1 MTQSFVSWIVAAVLM
16 AILLQQC
23 RKPSRLVGRLFLWL
37 MNRSHGGVTAWGLQH
52 VTIPPNGTLL
62 DIGCGGGRTIAR
74 LAQAAPEGRVYGVD
88 YSAESVATA
97 RSTNARAIG
106 EGRVHIE
113 QANVA
118 QLPFA
123 DAMFDVVTAVET
135 HYYWPDLA
143 ANVHEIL
150 RVLKPGG
157 RLVLIAETYRGRS
170 FDLPFRFSMAL
181 LRAQYLTAPEHDAL
195 LSNSGYVDVIVDT
208 DRAKGWLC
216 AIGRRAS

>member
-170 FDLPFRFSMAL
+170 FDLPFRF
-181 LRAQYLTAPEHDAL
+181 
-195 LSNSGYVDVIVDT
+195 
-208 DRAKGWLC
+208 
-216 AIGRRAS
+216 

>member
-1 MTQSFVSWIVAAVLM
+1 MPQSFVSWIVAAVVA

-23 RKPSRLVGRLFLWL
+23 RKPSRFVGRLFLWL

-52 VTIPPNGTLL
+52 VTISPAATVL

-74 LAQAAPEGRVYGVD
+74 LAESAPTGRVYGVD

-97 RSTNARAIG
+97 RGTNARAIA
-106 EGRVHIE
+106 EGRVSIE

-118 QLPFA
+118 RLPFP
-123 DAMFDVVTAVET
+123 DATFDVVTAVET
-135 HYYWPDLA
+135 HYYWPNLA
-143 ANVHEIL
+143 ANVREIL

-157 RLVLIAETYRGRS
+157 RLVLIAETYRGRA

-195 LSNSGYVDVIVDT
+195 LSNNGYVDVVVDT
-208 DRAKGWLC
+208 ERAKGWLC
-216 AIGRRAS
+216 AVGRRSS